1 MLSKVLPRESGRA
14 VELMVF
20 DSVPAPARLHSAA
33 TGSRSSGSGE
43 DSAPL
48 RERIRQLEGETATE
62 QRAAFEAGR
71 RQGEQQGR
79 ASVAAVLEK
88 LSASITE
95 LTAARPEARKRAER
109 DVVELALMIARRILH
124 RELAVDKGALTAL
137 VRVILERMAR
147 SESWRLTLHPDFAP
161 AVHAALPATHSARVE
176 IVSDPSCVPGT
187 VIFRSQDGVIDAS
200 IEAQLEEIGRGLT
213 DRLAI

>member
-1 MLSKVLPRESGRA
+1 MLSKVLPRGSNCL

-20 DSVPAPARLHSAA
+20 ESISVPTRSHSP
-33 TGSRSSGSGE
+33 GSSGE

-48 RERIRQLEGETATE
+48 RERIRQLEANASTA
-62 QRAAFEAGR
+62 QRTAFEAGR
-71 RQGEQQGR
+71 REGEQEGR
-79 ASVAAVLEK
+79 SAVVPVIEK
-88 LSASITE
+88 LSASITD

-109 DVVELALMIARRILH
+109 DVVELALLIARRILH

-147 SESWRLTLHPDFAP
+147 SESWRVTLHPDFATS
-161 AVHAALPATHSARVE
+161 VQAALPATHSSRVE
-176 IVSDPSCVPGT
+176 IIPDPACAPGT
-187 VIFRSQDGVIDAS
+187 VLFRSQDGTIDAS